1 MTTNDIKSLGEKKYF
16 QDRGAYR
23 NPYPQGSAEFNEF
36 ERGWMQSL
44 KKDDARLAGKALK
57 IQLTEKSTPR
67 VVRNSADE
75 AAERYR
81 SRKE

>member
-1 MTTNDIKSLGEKKYF
+1 MTTNDIKNLGERKYF
-16 QDRGAYR
+16 QDQGAYR
-23 NPYPQGSAEFNEF
+23 NPYPQGSMEFNEF

-44 KKDDARLAGKALK
+44 KKDDARLAGKAL
-57 IQLTEKSTPR
+57 QNSVADKSTPR

-81 SRKE
+81 SRK